1 MLYYTILVCFPK
13 INKTEIKFLVS
24 AEIFISNCFN
34 RKCKNM
40 VCSLETFPKV
50 CLIKFLEAHLV
61 KEVLHLS
68 WNEHYLSAYFGM
80 LMTQL

>member
-1 MLYYTILVCFPK
+1 
-13 INKTEIKFLVS
+13 
-24 AEIFISNCFN
+24 
-34 RKCKNM
+34 M

-68 WNEHYLSAYFGM
+68 WNDHYLSAYFGM